1 MRYRSK
7 TMATWLAVGLGTLG
21 AHRFYLKGRH
31 DLLAWLH
38 PLPTL
43 AGLAGRRAHAEPGAG
58 RRLGVAAEPAA
69 GRDDFGGDA
78 VGHRLWP
85 DARRSLA
92 GFGHN
97 PGQPARATGWGPV
110 LGVILA
116 LMLGGGVLMGT
127 IAYSIQHFF
136 EWQLQAAVHVDSGGT
151 PSRACRLS
159 S

>member
-7 TMATWLAVGLGTLG
+7 TMATWLAVALGTLG

-43 AGLAGRRAHAEPGAG
+43 VGLAGIVRMQNLGQDDAWASLLSPL
-58 RRLGVAAEPAA
+58 LGVMISVAMLSAIIYGLTP
-69 GRDDFGGDA
+69 DD
-78 VGHRLWP
+78 RWQ
-85 DARRSLA
+85 AR
-92 GFGHN
+92 HN

-116 LMLGGGVLMGT
+116 LLLGGGVMMGT

-136 EWQLQAAVHVDSGGT
+136 EWQLQATVHLPPLLSARIGGFGT
-151 PSRACRLS
+151 
-159 S
+159 

>member
-43 AGLAGRRAHAEPGAG
+43 AGLAGVVRMQNLGQDDAWASLLSPL
-58 RRLGVAAEPAA
+58 LGVMISVAMLSAIVYGLTP
-69 GRDDFGGDA
+69 DD
-78 VGHRLWP
+78 RWQ
-85 DARRSLA
+85 AR
-92 GFGHN
+92 HN

-136 EWQLQAAVHVDSGGT
+136 EWQLQAAVHVDR
-151 PSRACRLS
+151 RAGVQLS